1 MVVGEGKPFVG
12 ALVTLD
18 GEMLPSWLKKK
29 GLNPMDVTAAARHP
43 AVHASIA
50 RAISKANAGV
60 SRAESI
66 REFRILP
73 FDFTE
78 ANGMLTPSMKVL
90 RQVVM
95 EKCADAIAD
104 IYAGVS
110 QPDLETH
117 SFAGHADLSKV
128 TGYLKNLLSFPRGE

>member
-1 MVVGEGKPFVG
+1 
-12 ALVTLD
+12 
-18 GEMLPSWLKKK
+18 
-29 GLNPMDVTAAARHP
+29 MDVTAAARHP

-50 RAISKANAGV
+50 RAIAKANAGV

-78 ANGMLTPSMKVL
+78 ANGMLTPSMKVR

-110 QPDLETH
+110 QPDLEPH
-117 SFAGHADLSKV
+117 SSRELTDLSKV